1 MEMKPTRDGYGE
13 GLLELGKT
21 NPQVIVLDADLAKST
36 RTDWFMK
43 EYPHRF
49 FDIGIAEQDMLG
61 TAAGL
66 ALAGKIPFV
75 TTYGVFVAGR
85 AWDQIRTTISYAGLN
100 VKIAGAHG
108 GISVGADGATH
119 QALEEI
125 TLMRVLPNMTLV
137 VPCDAI
143 ETKKATIALANF
155 KGPAYLRFAR
165 EATPVFTS
173 ESDPFQIGESIT
185 LKDGKDL
192 TIIACGPIVFEALT
206 AAKILSHSG
215 ISARVINMHTI
226 KPIDKEAILKAA
238 KETGAI
244 VTAEEHQILGGLGG
258 AVAEILVQNHPVP
271 VEMIGIK
278 DTFGESG
285 TPEELAE
292 RYGLTANHINIAAQ
306 KVLKRKASPQ

>member
-1 MEMKPTRDGYGE
+1 MDMKPPRDGYGE

-21 NPQVIVLDADLAKST
+21 NPQVLVLDADLSTST

-43 EYPHRF
+43 EFPERF

-85 AWDQIRTTISYAGLN
+85 AWDQIRTTISYGELN

-143 ETKKATIALANF
+143 QTKKATIALASL
-155 KGPAYLRFAR
+155 KGPAYLRFGR
-165 EATPVFTS
+165 EATPVFTK
-173 ESDPFQIGESIT
+173 ENDPFEIGKAIT
-185 LKDGKDL
+185 IKSGNDL
-192 TIIACGPIVFEALT
+192 TIIACGPIVYEALQ
-206 AAKILSHSG
+206 AAESLEHLG
-215 ISARVINMHTI
+215 ISTRVINMHTV
-226 KPIDKEAILKAA
+226 KPLDEEIIIKAA
-238 KETGAI
+238 QETKAI
-244 VTAEEHQILGGLGG
+244 VTAEEHQVLGGLGG
-258 AVAEILVQNHPVP
+258 AVAEVLVKNHPVP
-271 VEMIGIK
+271 VEMIGIQ

-292 RYGLTANHINIAAQ
+292 KYGLTSQHILEAAQ
-306 KVLKRKASPQ
+306 KVLKRK